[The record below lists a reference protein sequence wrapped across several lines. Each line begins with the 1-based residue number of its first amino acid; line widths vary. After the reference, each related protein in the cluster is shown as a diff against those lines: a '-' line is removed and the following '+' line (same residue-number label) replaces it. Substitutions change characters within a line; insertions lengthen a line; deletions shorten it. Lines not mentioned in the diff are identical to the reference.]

1 MTAAVESETANLIA
15 DVWNALDGISDPCH
29 ALSGQGLS
37 ILDLGLVNSVELVD
51 DNIDV
56 GITLTEVSCTFSY
69 RIMQDIRALAADF
82 PEVAGFRVII
92 QPWPAWTPDRLS
104 ERARSHYAETRLAF
118 GPPTLPGRT
127 RRRAALATIPPEP
140 SHG

>member
-1 MTAAVESETANLIA
+1 MNAPVDTDTANLIA
-15 DVWNALDGISDPCH
+15 DVWNALDEISDPCH

-51 DNIDV
+51 DNIEV

-69 RIMQDIRALAADF
+69 KIMQDIRALGADF
-82 PEVAGFRVII
+82 PEVTSFRVII

-104 ERARSHYAETRLAF
+104 ERARNHYAQTRLAF
-118 GPPTLPGRT
+118 GPPTLPDRAN
-127 RRRAALATIPPEP
+127 RRASLATTTPEP